1 VKEMAAPGGP
11 VKSRT
16 QMQTSKAFEAE
27 RMQAEAS
34 HFRQMAKQI
43 SDPSLSAQYQLKA
56 AQLDKTASEIIGA

>member
-1 VKEMAAPGGP
+1 
-11 VKSRT
+11 
-16 QMQTSKAFEAE
+16 
-27 RMQAEAS
+27 MQAEAS